1 MSKLPASPIEV
12 ADPVVRTAAK
22 QAVVW
27 LGLAA
32 AMWLAWQLADALLLI
47 VGALVFAALLDGGTR
62 LLGRVVPAGRGVR
75 LTLVVLLM
83 LAAVAGFLAVTGY
96 QIAAQWEMLRA
107 TLTQQLGRLSAILAD
122 YGVTDLTG
130 RDGQGLMSGL
140 ATELFGSVG
149 KLTEFVGGAIGA
161 IGSLILIVV
170 LGTFIAAEPRLY
182 ERGIEWLTPRAY
194 RASAAGLMEKLAST
208 LRRWTAGRLFAM
220 ACDGGLTALG
230 LWIVGVPLAPLLG
243 LIAFAL
249 AFIPNIGAAISGVL
263 MVLVGFSVDANTGL
277 LAIAV
282 YVIVQFVEGNI
293 LTPLVEKRAVDLA
306 PAVVLAAQLLFGAL
320 FGLLGLAL
328 ADPIVAMIKVAL
340 EHRRA
345 AKPPQSDP
353 TQSEWPTSTDS
364 EPSAHPS

>member
-1 MSKLPASPIEV
+1 MPQLPASPIEV
-12 ADPVVRTAAK
+12 SDPVIRTAAK

-27 LGLAA
+27 LSLASA
-32 AMWLAWQLADALLLI
+32 LWLAWQLADALLLI

-62 LLGRVVPAGRGVR
+62 LIGSIVPASRGVR
-75 LTLVVLLM
+75 LSIVCLLL
-83 LAAVAGFLAVTGY
+83 LAAIAGFLAVTGY

-140 ATELFGSVG
+140 AGELFGSVG
-149 KLTEFVGGAIGA
+149 KLTQFVGGAIGA
-161 IGSLILIVV
+161 LGSLILIIV

-182 ERGIEWLTPRAY
+182 ERGVEWLTPRGR
-194 RASAAGLMEKLAST
+194 RASVADLLEKLAST

-220 ACDGGLTALG
+220 ACDGILTAVG
-230 LWIVGVPLAPLLG
+230 LWLAGVPLAPLLG

-263 MVLVGFSVDANTGL
+263 MVLVGFSVDTQTGL
-277 LAIAV
+277 LALGV
-282 YVIVQFVEGNI
+282 YVVVQFVEGNI

-328 ADPIVAMIKVAL
+328 ADPIVAMAKVAL

-345 AKPPQSDP
+345 AKPPQSAT
-353 TQSEWPTSTDS
+353 TQPEWPTSTDS
-364 EPSAHPS
+364 DPSAHPS